1 MTLLWTPGDTYRQVE
16 YQSEQELESSIQQ
29 VKTELFGRGRL
40 YLDVKKK
47 IGMPGGQ
54 RNIPDGYLIDLTGS
68 RPKLYVVEV
77 ELGSHDPLR
86 HVAVQ
91 ILQFSLSFET
101 EPLLVKKVL
110 AEAIRGQTSAV
121 KTCEQYAAAHEFRNL
136 DHMLE
141 WLVSETPFT
150 GLVII
155 DEPPDNL
162 ENVLAKKF
170 QFGVELVELRKYQN
184 AEQGVAYRFEPFL
197 SGIEDTVE
205 GDSTRTRRA
214 RNDLSDID
222 TVVVPARD
230 EGFEQVFL
238 GAQCWH
244 AVRLHGS
251 MRPQI
256 KHIAAYRVAPTSAFT
271 HVAEIRLI
279 EAWQDTSKFVLY
291 FREPAEPIEPIPFVK
306 GGHLKSF
313 QSLRYTSIDKIRSAK
328 TIDDIW

>member
-1 MTLLWTPGDTYRQVE
+1 MTLLWTPRNTYQQVE
-16 YQSEQELESSIQQ
+16 YQSEQELESAIQQ
-29 VKTELFGRGRL
+29 VKTELFGQGRL

-47 IGMPGGQ
+47 IGKVGGQ

-68 RPKLYVVEV
+68 KPKLYVVEV

-91 ILQFSLSFET
+91 ILQFSLSFEA

-110 AEAIRGQTSAV
+110 AEAIRGQGSAV
-121 KTCEQYAAAHEFRNL
+121 EICERYAATHEFRNL

-150 GLVII
+150 ALVVI

-184 AEQGVAYRFEPFL
+184 AAEDVAYRFEPFL
-197 SGIEDTVE
+197 SDLENTVE
-205 GDSTRTRRA
+205 SDSPRTRRP
-214 RNDLSDID
+214 RSDLSEID

-230 EGFEQVFL
+230 EGFEQVFI
-238 GAQCWH
+238 GEQCWH

-256 KHIAAYRVAPTSAFT
+256 KHIAAYRVAPTSAIT
-271 HVAEIRLI
+271 HVAEVRAI
-279 EAWQDTSKFVLY
+279 EPWKDTSKFVLY
-291 FREPAEPIEPIPFVK
+291 FREPAKPIEPIPFVK

-313 QSLRYTSIDKIRSAK
+313 QSLRYTSIDKLRSAK